1 MAAEETGDVYKGV
14 PILFPLAAMSE
25 DEGRALRA
33 YLDSLLETRGRGNPD
48 RLCIER
54 GPRMDYSLAY
64 VVAAVSFMDYV
75 NEQVGEDGQKV
86 GPLIIACSSKRDI
99 SVMKRSVK
107 KFLAYRKKVA
117 TENKDKKYVS
127 HGGFVIPDMLDS
139 CINPTSIK
147 ISRYNTCMNSYNKEG
162 SLNDIEECEYYSN
175 FFEYKDDMDIEINN
189 TFYSTKKMNQI
200 CGTNKLC
207 PYYSLRYLLDKSY
220 SCNNERFFP
229 ADILL
234 CSDEFLK
241 YPTKSYEL
249 FEYLGLGS
257 NINKEEILNN
267 NTENGED
274 IKIEKT
280 DKNNNLD
287 IRSPPTSS
295 NSYLYKRNPLIIF
308 FSYRHSRIYET
319 CVTRNDMDGA
329 LKELEHITSL
339 VFMFNNE
346 TQPTEQK
353 EVIQQQEEEGE
364 EGKVL
369 DLRESNSLIKEDYDS
384 AYCEEMIKSSKNIKS
399 SLIWSPNEYTN
410 AFYRA
415 GPRFDTPMYFINLM
429 FKNTQ
434 QDTNNIN
441 KENKENNKEDNKK
454 SKFAITGKDDKND
467 NTGDR
472 LYPPL
477 GFMPGS
483 IIDIF
488 SFLDFLRTII
498 EILKTK
504 MKVCEGQ
511 KIVPDKP
518 VTSKFSYDRNI
529 NSNNGNLNNI
539 NNMSN
544 IGIRNSRDNST
555 SFFLPTGNN
564 TVGSNYYY
572 NVKGGQGKD
581 VSQKY
586 FEDGVTTAEFVESLI
601 DDINCLCIENNITY
615 PFLLDKTNPNQ
626 PNITQGLQNDANN
639 IQKNFSAIYTSYN
652 QSKAARIPH
661 LGFLSIA
668 RALASI
674 PYRLN
679 SFFYQLWVALKV
691 SGKKRGIKLMQL
703 LDFKFLFNLS
713 EFLATLGLAGMSSY
727 YVYTNKIKMDIVNQT
742 GTNENGEKDKK
753 DDKNAKTE
761 GGNDIQKTNNDNNL
775 TSKNGSN
782 NVKEENSRILFDQN
796 IVTPPSFLLLY
807 SYPPYTIK
815 DKAVKEPKFMG
826 KQMVRLV
833 FNEMRN
839 NLKNSRYK
847 RDTIGLDGDNI
858 RNYTT
863 LSNAP
868 ILSLFELVLIG
879 THHILFDSY
888 SLSTFKEVY
897 SNNRYRML
905 SFPLKNEEL
914 SSKKDAL
921 GFPSKRSPTEGKKE
935 TKENFIVSDIKLELM
950 NNNNINNE
958 NITKSE
964 KLEKEEDNENKEDNE
979 EENNDDDNN
988 DDKENTELKK
998 RRRKDAPNILIVDHG
1013 SDQTMITLHP
1023 AHLSSQLYTS
1033 QESSIFKNLGLLIL
1047 SVSRSVSSGIIVALP
1062 SLNVLRHSIQMW
1074 ADMGLFDSLTPC
1086 LFIRD
1091 IYGST
1096 MDEQNTVLKGFINAI
1111 LMGRGGVLITTA
1123 DDHIDIPRI
1132 TALESNT
1139 QASII
1144 KQNGDKNDNEIDII
1158 GALIIMGIPYSSRLP
1173 AHTAMYLGS
1182 MRYRNLMYRTTEAT
1196 DINKMSF
1203 SALDLLISEA
1213 ADSIATMTG
1222 NILNSNPNCKV
1233 ILADCRFLNTESNKF
1248 CVTRKLPYWM
1258 KRKIFD
1264 ETRGVS
1270 NESTKK
1276 VYDLISEEYKE

>member
-1 MAAEETGDVYKGV
+1 
-14 PILFPLAAMSE
+14 
-25 DEGRALRA
+25 
-33 YLDSLLETRGRGNPD
+33 
-48 RLCIER
+48 
-54 GPRMDYSLAY
+54 
-64 VVAAVSFMDYV
+64 MDYV
-75 NEQVGEDGQKV
+75 NSQGGERV

-99 SVMKRSVK
+99 SVVKRSVK
-107 KFLAYRKKVA
+107 RFLAYRKKLAV
-117 TENKDKKYVS
+117 ENKDKKYVN

-147 ISRYNTCMNSYNKEG
+147 ISRYNTCMGSYNKEG
-162 SLNDIEECEYYSN
+162 SLSDIEECEYYSN

-200 CGTNKLC
+200 CGANKLC
-207 PYYSLRYLLDKSY
+207 PYYSLRYLLDKGY
-220 SCNNERFFP
+220 SCNNERFYP
-229 ADILL
+229 ADILI
-234 CSDEFLK
+234 CNDEFLK
-241 YPTKSYEL
+241 SPTKSYEL
-249 FEYLGLGS
+249 FEYLGLGN
-257 NINKEEILNN
+257 NISKDNSLEA
-267 NTENGED
+267 
-274 IKIEKT
+274 EKT
-280 DKNNNLD
+280 LHDSAGDVENIKTEEGDMNNNLD
-287 IRSPPTSS
+287 ICSPPTSNS
-295 NSYLYKRNPLIIF
+295 SYLYKRNPLIIF
-308 FSYRHSRIYET
+308 FSYKHSRIYET

-339 VFMFNNE
+339 VSIFNNDILSI
-346 TQPTEQK
+346 EQV
-353 EVIQQQEEEGE
+353 ERMQE

-369 DLRESNSLIKEDYDS
+369 DLRESNSLIRRDYES
-384 AYCEEMIKSSKNIKS
+384 AYREEMVKSSKNIKS

-410 AFYRA
+410 AFYRT
-415 GPRFDTPMYFINLM
+415 GPRFDTPMYFINLI
-429 FKNTQ
+429 FKNSQ
-434 QDTNNIN
+434 QNDKNKRKNDNN
-441 KENKENNKEDNKK
+441 KDDESENNENSTEEKEKDKK
-454 SKFAITGKDDKND
+454 SKPFLTGRND
-467 NTGDR
+467 RNENTADR

-477 GFMPGS
+477 GFIPGS

-498 EILKTK
+498 EVLKTK
-504 MKVCEGQ
+504 MKVCEGS

-529 NSNNGNLNNI
+529 NSNSGNI
-539 NNMSN
+539 NSVNNMTN
-544 IGIRNSRDNST
+544 IGGRNSRDNSM
-555 SFFLPTGNN
+555 SFSLPTGNN

-572 NVKGGQGKD
+572 NVKGGQEKD

-586 FEDGVTTAEFVESLI
+586 FEDGVTTVEFVESLI
-601 DDINCLCIENNITY
+601 DDINCLCIENNVTY
-615 PFLLDKTNPNQ
+615 PFLLDRTNANQ
-626 PNITQGLQNDANN
+626 PNTAPGTQNEANN
-639 IQKNFSAIYTSYN
+639 IQKNFGTIYTSYN

-661 LGFLSIA
+661 LSFLSIA

-679 SFFYQLWVALKV
+679 SFFHQLWTML
-691 SGKKRGIKLMQL
+691 GETRKRKGIRLMEL

-713 EFLATLGLAGMSSY
+713 EFLAILGLAGMSSY
-727 YVYTNKIKMDIVNQT
+727 YVYTNKIKMDIVNQNRT
-742 GTNENGEKDKK
+742 DGNVSGKKGEKDNQKGKINEENGYNSSTTTKGVNKNK
-753 DDKNAKTE
+753 DNN
-761 GGNDIQKTNNDNNL
+761 GLSPQNGTNNL
-775 TSKNGSN
+775 
-782 NVKEENSRILFDQN
+782 KEENSRILFDQN
-796 IVTPPSFLLLY
+796 IVPPPSFLLLY

-833 FNEMRN
+833 FNEVRN
-839 NLKNSRYK
+839 NLKSSGYK
-847 RDTIGLDGDNI
+847 ENIGNFGGNDI
-858 RNYTT
+858 KSYTT

-868 ILSLFELVLIG
+868 ILSLFELVLTG
-879 THHILFDSY
+879 AYHILFDSY

-897 SNNRYRML
+897 FNNRYRL
-905 SFPLKNEEL
+905 LTFPLEEE
-914 SSKKDAL
+914 SGKDML
-921 GFPSKRSPTEGKKE
+921 PFSPKRSPTENLKE
-935 TKENFIVSDIKLELM
+935 KKENFLVSDIKLELM
-950 NNNNINNE
+950 YNNNINEDPNSTE
-958 NITKSE
+958 KYMDTKIEKQNLDE
-964 KLEKEEDNENKEDNE
+964 KLEKNE
-979 EENNDDDNN
+979 ENVNVECLQNDEDDV
-988 DDKENTELKK
+988 EPK
-998 RRRKDAPNILIVDHG
+998 RKRKCDAPNILIVDHG

-1047 SVSRSVSSGIIVALP
+1047 SISRTVSSGIIVALP

-1091 IYGST
+1091 IHGST
-1096 MDEQNTVLKGFINAI
+1096 MNEQNTILKGFINAI

-1123 DDHIDIPRI
+1123 DDNIDIPRI
-1132 TALESNT
+1132 VALESNT
-1139 QASII
+1139 QSSIFNRNNI
-1144 KQNGDKNDNEIDII
+1144 NSSSSNGNGDKNEIDII

-1182 MRYRNLMYRTTEAT
+1182 MRYRNLMYRSTEVT

-1203 SALDLLISEA
+1203 NALDLLISEA
-1213 ADSIATMTG
+1213 ADSIAIMTG
-1222 NILNSNPNCKV
+1222 NVLNSSPNCKV

-1248 CVTRKLPYWM
+1248 CITRKLPYWM